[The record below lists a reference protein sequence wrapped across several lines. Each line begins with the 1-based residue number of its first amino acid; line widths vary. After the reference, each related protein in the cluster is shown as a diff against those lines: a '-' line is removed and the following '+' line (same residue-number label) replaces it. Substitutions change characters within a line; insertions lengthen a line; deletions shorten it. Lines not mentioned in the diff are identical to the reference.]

1 MSEHPIIDIR
11 AARVRF
17 GGLVAVNDVSFS
29 VAQGEVVGLVGPNGA
44 GKTTLFNAISGLV
57 RLASGEIGFRTGDR
71 EARLDRMGAWRRAG
85 LGISR
90 TFQDSR
96 LITGLPVSDQL
107 ATGALGHK
115 VSRGGLLRLPG
126 FVRSERDIMHR
137 AEETMEWLGL
147 SESRAIDVE
156 FLSAPARRLVDLGRA
171 LMSRPRLLL
180 LDEIGAGMPPA
191 DKQRVVDVVTE
202 SVARHGTTVVLVEHD
217 MRFVRTLTSRT
228 VVLAEGAIIAEGA
241 PESVLREPA
250 VLEAYIGRAAAKEM
264 L

>member
-1 MSEHPIIDIR
+1 MTERPIIDIR
-11 AARVRF
+11 DARVQF
-17 GGLVAVNDVSFS
+17 GGLIAVRDVSFS
-29 VAQGEVVGLVGPNGA
+29 VSPGEVVGLVGPNGA

-57 RLASGEIGFRTGDR
+57 PLASGEIGYRTGDK
-71 EARLDRMGAWRRAG
+71 EVRLDRKGAWRRAG

-96 LITGLPVSDQL
+96 LIDGLPVSDQL
-107 ATGALGHK
+107 ATGMLGHA
-115 VSRGGLLRLPG
+115 RGWGALLRLPP
-126 FVRSERDIMHR
+126 FVTSERDTMHR
-137 AEETMEWLGL
+137 ADEIMDWLGL
-147 SESRAIDVE
+147 SDSRSTDVE

-217 MRFVRTLTSRT
+217 MRFVRTLTGRT

-241 PESVLREPA
+241 PEKVLREPA